1 MADLDKVGGRCDRFH
16 WRTCVHVHPVQ
27 GLPPALQ
34 EMESLQQD
42 HRCPGHASRDSEATT
57 TRDPGGEK
65 PGRETSSSAR
75 TSVSDSELNLSE
87 TILEP
92 SRAQVSSVED
102 ARSHAETQTA
112 LRGISLAT
120 ALRGNQVE
128 TTTSSSQLSVATI
141 SRLLEQMEG
150 GSVGG
155 ITTVPTVIFFT
166 DSELGRAGRR
176 SSQGGPRGRSGLTEP
191 LLICD
196 LPGQNI
202 ATNPSLRGEN
212 QVTDS
217 LASGRESSSPL
228 SSSRPPSA
236 SLEFES
242 GGVGPRD
249 SSL

>member
-1 MADLDKVGGRCDRFH
+1 M
-16 WRTCVHVHPVQ
+16 
-27 GLPPALQ
+27 
-34 EMESLQQD
+34 
-42 HRCPGHASRDSEATT
+42 
-57 TRDPGGEK
+57 
-65 PGRETSSSAR
+65 SSSGG
-75 TSVSDSELNLSE
+75 TSVSDSESSLSE

-92 SRAQVSSVED
+92 NRAQAASVED

-176 SSQGGPRGRSGLTEP
+176 QSQGGPRGRTGLTEP

-202 ATNPSLRGEN
+202 AAANAAATLRGE
-212 QVTDS
+212 
-217 LASGRESSSPL
+217 
-228 SSSRPPSA
+228 
-236 SLEFES
+236 
-242 GGVGPRD
+242 
-249 SSL
+249 